1 MAAFMR
7 DRIETAN
14 ERCLGEVPTSA
25 SAGRQSMVRTDLAF
39 KPATI
44 WKKSPRHR
52 ARSAVTRGPQEV
64 SCNHSH
70 DVGLG
75 I

>member
-1 MAAFMR
+1 MAASIR

-14 ERCLGEVPTSA
+14 ERRLGEVLTSA
-25 SAGRQSMVRTDLAF
+25 SAGRRSMVRTNLAF
-39 KPATI
+39 KPTTI

-52 ARSAVTRGPQEV
+52 ARSAVARGPQEV